1 MAKTIRKN
9 STIQQ
14 KVNNIRNKLKDLLFK
29 GLFKKKT
36 PLKNARYYRRMNGF
50 EIYKVYLA
58 IKLHFTSKNRSY
70 DFHRHG
76 GRTTAKLE
84 TFTKRRDRYFFHKLS
99 RTYNSTTVVDYFV
112 SNFVN
117 NTNLWVGD
125 IIGSTGDE
133 SYKEWSKR
141 IESLHYYYEQD
152 IDYILERMTANEI
165 EFDDIFTS
173 HDGQHPPILKMV
185 LSKKICVE
193 TFVIL
198 EDILS
203 FANRLDKDILET
215 VLWPK
220 MHDRMARYKPN
231 FKHTIHRDIKLHIRK
246 KVKVFNVLKNVEMR
260 GQIKFPLS
268 IMTMGELT
276 TYKYKWDYICVNVEN
291 DLLVRST
298 REESI

>member
-1 MAKTIRKN
+1 M
-9 STIQQ
+9 
-14 KVNNIRNKLKDLLFK
+14 D
-29 GLFKKKT
+29 
-36 PLKNARYYRRMNGF
+36 GF
-50 EIYKVYLA
+50 EVYKVYLA

-112 SNFVN
+112 SNFVS

-152 IDYILERMTANEI
+152 IDYMLERMTINKI
-165 EFDDIFTS
+165 QFDDIFTS
-173 HDGQHPPILKMV
+173 KDGQHPPILKMV
-185 LSKKICVE
+185 LSKKICIE

-203 FANRLDKDILET
+203 FAN
-215 VLWPK
+215 
-220 MHDRMARYKPN
+220 
-231 FKHTIHRDIKLHIRK
+231 TIRQ
-246 KVKVFNVLKNVEMR
+246 
-260 GQIKFPLS
+260 QIYQKQYCGRRCT
-268 IMTMGELT
+268 IE
-276 TYKYKWDYICVNVEN
+276 W
-291 DLLVRST
+291 
-298 REESI
+298 